1 LQYSVRR
8 EDLYTNSRSS
18 SFSPSPST
26 PDPELKAAY
35 HARLSSIFGSIPASA
50 PSPDPIPNES
60 FDQEEREEDGERK
73 FIFRLFKSDKTGDTG
88 RTIVIRDKEEGT
100 GTGAFL
106 FERDRRFYFA
116 EKATGERK
124 RGFEHCAVDGEDVLR
139 LSRGRNWGLEVPW
152 RVSVIRMS
160 GKWKDAGGK
169 ELRGR
174 EKGMEGDEEGKRKRP
189 GKKRRIILRERK
201 KKSVEDAEKRK
212 LEEERKRVE
221 REAREEMEREKR
233 TKRNREKKVKRKM
246 KEKMKKAGAGDSPHG

>member
-1 LQYSVRR
+1 
-8 EDLYTNSRSS
+8 
-18 SFSPSPST
+18 
-26 PDPELKAAY
+26 
-35 HARLSSIFGSIPASA
+35 
-50 PSPDPIPNES
+50 
-60 FDQEEREEDGERK
+60 
-73 FIFRLFKSDKTGDTG
+73 
-88 RTIVIRDKEEGT
+88 
-100 GTGAFL
+100 
-106 FERDRRFYFA
+106 
-116 EKATGERK
+116 
-124 RGFEHCAVDGEDVLR
+124 VLR

>member
-8 EDLYTNSRSS
+8 EDLSTNSRSS
-18 SFSPSPST
+18 SLSPSRST
-26 PDPELKAAY
+26 PDPELQAAY

-50 PSPDPIPNES
+50 PSPDPIPNEN
-60 FDQEEREEDGERK
+60 FDQEERQEDGERE

-100 GTGAFL
+100 GIDAPL

-124 RGFEHCAVDGEDVLR
+124 RGFEHCAVGGEDVLR
-139 LSRGRNWGLEVPW
+139 LSTGRNWGLEVPW
-152 RVSVIRMS
+152 RVKVIRMS

-169 ELRGR
+169 ELRGE
-174 EKGMEGDEEGKRKRP
+174 EKGVKGDEGKRKRP

-201 KKSVEDAEKRK
+201 KKSIEDAEKRK
-212 LEEERKRVE
+212 LEEERKRFE

-246 KEKMKKAGAGDSPHG
+246 KEKMKKSGVEESVNG